1 MKPLILTIS
10 CLVGIFLLLPIF
22 SWLAAF
28 KPVIIATI
36 CILGLIALSVAD
48 NWRHYASSIDEGLDF
63 DTASADAEKQPL
75 IKDPMV
81 GGSDDTTKSGGGLVH
96 HRPPSQNFNTRK
108 IQNTETKCI
117 SAGSGAGA
125 SRVGNITQRG
135 AIASRK

>member
-28 KPVIIATI
+28 KPIIIATVL
-36 CILGLIALSVAD
+36 ILGLLALSVAD
-48 NWRHYASSIDEGLDF
+48 NWRHYAASIDDALDF
-63 DTASADAEKQPL
+63 DTPSGDTEKQPL
-75 IKDPMV
+75 IDDPSI

-108 IQNTETKCI
+108 IQNTETKCV

-125 SRVGNITQRG
+125 SLVG
-135 AIASRK
+135 